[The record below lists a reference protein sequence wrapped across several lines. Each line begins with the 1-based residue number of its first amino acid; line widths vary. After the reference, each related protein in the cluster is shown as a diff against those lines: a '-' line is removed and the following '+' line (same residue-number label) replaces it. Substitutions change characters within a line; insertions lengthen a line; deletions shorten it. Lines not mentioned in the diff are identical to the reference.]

1 MVIVRNAPFW
11 PPGDEARRMAS
22 NADINGEYDFVE
34 KPSEDFFCPVTY
46 EVLLDPVQA
55 NSCCGNHL
63 SRSVADRLQA
73 GRKPC
78 PMCKAAPLK
87 TVEDMF
93 FKRKVRQLKVRCSN
107 KSAGCEWVGELGEL
121 DNHLKP
127 GSVEGPCHF
136 VDVECPLQCG
146 RRVKRRNL
154 NHHKSKQCAKRP
166 FSCIYCGYKSTHEK
180 VVKDHW
186 PKCQRYPKICPNNCS
201 GNKIERRFLK
211 RHREVQ
217 CPLEEIPCE
226 FSFAGCPK
234 KTTRKS
240 MNDHMHEAKDAHL
253 KMTASKC
260 KNLEMQQTNIM
271 LAFTK
276 MSSKPVFIPPP
287 DIIMTDFERRKK
299 NNEHWFSLA
308 FYTHIGGYKMCIS
321 IIANGWGSGKGTH
334 VGVSV
339 FMMKGEFDS
348 HLKWPFKG
356 EITVELVN
364 QKEGGETYVEKPVK
378 NTDSDKCDKWL
389 QRVTEGER
397 AGTGWGLPQFISHSD
412 LYKPEEDKE
421 YLVNDTL
428 IFRITNVEVTS
439 V

>member
-1 MVIVRNAPFW
+1 MR
-11 PPGDEARRMAS
+11 ARRKNTAGPR
-22 NADINGEYDFVE
+22 DYFQL
-34 KPSEDFFCPVTY
+34 
-46 EVLLDPVQA
+46 LLDPVQTS
-55 NSCCGNHL
+55 SCCGHRL
-63 SRSVADRLQA
+63 SRAVAEQLQNK
-73 GRKPC
+73 GKPC
-78 PMCKAAPLK
+78 PICKKTPLR
-87 TVEDMF
+87 TTNDLS
-93 FKRKVRQLKVRCSN
+93 FKREVRQLKVRCSN

-146 RRVKRRNL
+146 RLVKRRNL
-154 NHHKSKQCAKRP
+154 NHHKSKQCVKRP

-180 VVKDHW
+180 VVNDHW
-186 PKCQRYPKICPNNCS
+186 PKCQHYPRVCPNKCS
-201 GNKIERRFLK
+201 KTEIQRRYLK
-211 RHREVQ
+211 RHLQEE
-217 CPLEEIPCE
+217 CPLENVPCE
-226 FSFAGCPK
+226 FSFAGCSTK
-234 KTTRKS
+234 IKRKS
-240 MNDHMHEAKDAHL
+240 MKQHLDHAKDEHL
-253 KMTASKC
+253 KMTALEC
-260 KNLEMQQTNIM
+260 KNLKVQQTHLM

-276 MSSKPVFIPPP
+276 ISPKPVFIPPP

-299 NNEHWFSLA
+299 GNELWYSSD
-308 FYTHIGGYKMCIS
+308 FYTHIGGYKMCLH
-321 IIANGWGSGKGTH
+321 IIANGRGSSKGTH
-334 VGVSV
+334 VSVDV

-364 QKEGGETYVEKPVK
+364 QKEGGKNYERKPVQH
-378 NTDSDKCDKWL
+378 TDPDERDEWL
-389 QRVTEGER
+389 KRVTEGDR
-397 AGTGWGLPQFISHSD
+397 GKGWGYADFISHSD